1 MAITIRIPQNYA
13 ARIISNIRNTGNSA
27 RMQDA
32 AVRKL
37 NVKPDGSIFVQTSAD
52 NQYDAVQ
59 EVFAQNLGIPFAAI
73 RGFDSRIS
81 FKK

>member
-1 MAITIRIPQNYA
+1 MAFTIRIPENYA
-13 ARIISNIRNTGNSA
+13 VRIISNIRNTGNSA

-37 NVKPDGSIFVQTSAD
+37 NIQPDGSMLVQTSAD
-52 NQYDAVQ
+52 DQYGAVR

-73 RGFDSRIS
+73 LAIAG
-81 FKK
+81 